1 MGHECDKENEIL
13 GIEQKTL
20 SFVGHIKKKHVAYFL
35 FLFNCKFYGE
45 HKSEIFV
52 SFSKTFRDVYIHN
65 IT

>member
-1 MGHECDKENEIL
+1 MSATKKMKYLE
-13 GIEQKTL
+13 L
-20 SFVGHIKKKHVAYFL
+20 SRKRCHSLVTFKKKHVAFFL